1 MAKLSKP
8 FTPFWVI
15 AAIILVFLVAGMAVL
30 WNKRNSDNAATEAV
44 DETVE
49 NSQEF
54 EVQPKEK
61 ISNTANSSSRIEPNS
76 THKQHHRHRQFCR
89 KCCHTPPCWY
99 NNHKECSKCIKKEQ
113 LELHVTRLLR
123 RSHKKAMHHHKR
135 PEKKNMKQ

>member
-1 MAKLSKP
+1 MAKTRSCIS
-8 FTPFWVI
+8 FCAAFSI
-15 AAIILVFLVAGMAVL
+15 ALVLVVSCLIVVL
-30 WNKRNSDNAATEAV
+30 RRDNAATEAV